1 MKFGDEMRKE
11 KLRDRDQ
18 LTGGYRDNYL
28 SYRARIG
35 VLVPSTNTAVEYDLQ
50 KVIPRGVTWHVAR
63 FMINN
68 ADLSSDKSFV
78 NFLDDLRETI
88 GSSIE
93 SLLTCRP
100 DHILM
105 GMSAETFWGGV
116 DGNDGFVDRV
126 QQKIGSEIKMTTGA
140 NSVAAALDAMNVS
153 AHANKKLAIITPYQ
167 PIGDKNVRL
176 FFEESGYEVG
186 KIHGLRCE
194 NAHDAIALVSE
205 VEVANVIRAVDAGD
219 IDAIIQVGTNL
230 STSNVFP
237 TFEKILQ
244 KPMISINTATI
255 WHALRSCGVI
265 DQFDNMGRLLEA
277 H

>member
-1 MKFGDEMRKE
+1 MNFDGEMPKE

-18 LTGGYRDNYL
+18 HTGGYRDNYL

-68 ADLSSDKSFV
+68 TDLSSDKSFV

-88 GSSIE
+88 GSAIE

-100 DHILM
+100 DHVLM

-126 QQKIGSEIKMTTGA
+126 QQKVGSEIKLTTGA
-140 NSVAAALDAMNVS
+140 NSVAAALDALHVL
-153 AHANKKLAIITPYQ
+153 AHTNKKLAIITPYQ

-205 VEVANVIRAVDAGD
+205 VEVADVIHAVDGGD

-237 TFEKILQ
+237 TFEKMLQ

>member
-1 MKFGDEMRKE
+1 MNFDGEMPKE

-18 LTGGYRDNYL
+18 HTGGYRDNYL

-68 ADLSSDKSFV
+68 TDLSSDESFV

-88 GSSIE
+88 GSAIE

-100 DHILM
+100 DHVLM

-126 QQKIGSEIKMTTGA
+126 QQKVGSEIKLTTGA
-140 NSVAAALDAMNVS
+140 NSVAAALDALHVL
-153 AHANKKLAIITPYQ
+153 AHTNKKLAIITPYQ

-205 VEVANVIRAVDAGD
+205 VEVADVIHAVDGSD

-237 TFEKILQ
+237 TFEKMLQ

>member
-1 MKFGDEMRKE
+1 MNFDVEMPKE

-18 LTGGYRDNYL
+18 HTGGYRDNYL

-68 ADLSSDKSFV
+68 TDLSSDKSFV

-88 GSSIE
+88 GSAIE

-100 DHILM
+100 DHVLM

-126 QQKIGSEIKMTTGA
+126 QQKVGSEIKLTTGA
-140 NSVAAALDAMNVS
+140 NSVAAALDALHVL
-153 AHANKKLAIITPYQ
+153 AHTNKKLAIITPYQ

-205 VEVANVIRAVDAGD
+205 VEVADVIHAVDGGD

>member
-1 MKFGDEMRKE
+1 M
-11 KLRDRDQ
+11 
-18 LTGGYRDNYL
+18 
-28 SYRARIG
+28 
-35 VLVPSTNTAVEYDLQ
+35 Q

-68 ADLSSDKSFV
+68 TDLSSDKSFV

-88 GSSIE
+88 GSAIE

-100 DHILM
+100 DHVLM

-126 QQKIGSEIKMTTGA
+126 QQKVGSEIKLTTGA
-140 NSVAAALDAMNVS
+140 NSVAAALDALHVL
-153 AHANKKLAIITPYQ
+153 AHTNKKLAIITPYQ

-205 VEVANVIRAVDAGD
+205 VEVADVIHAVDGGD

-237 TFEKILQ
+237 TFEKMLQ

>member
-1 MKFGDEMRKE
+1 MDFDGEMPKE

-18 LTGGYRDNYL
+18 HTGGYRDNYL

-68 ADLSSDKSFV
+68 TDLSRDKSFV

-88 GSSIE
+88 GSAIE
-93 SLLTCRP
+93 SLLTCRH
-100 DHILM
+100 DHVLM

-126 QQKIGSEIKMTTGA
+126 KQKVGSEIKLTTGA
-140 NSVAAALDAMNVS
+140 NSVAAALDALHVL
-153 AHANKKLAIITPYQ
+153 AHTNKKLAIITPYQ

-205 VEVANVIRAVDAGD
+205 VEVADVIHAVDGGD

-237 TFEKILQ
+237 TFEKMLQ

>member
-1 MKFGDEMRKE
+1 MNFDVEMPKE

-18 LTGGYRDNYL
+18 HTGGYRDNYL

-100 DHILM
+100 DHVLM

-126 QQKIGSEIKMTTGA
+126 QQKIGSEVKLTTGA

-153 AHANKKLAIITPYQ
+153 AHTNKKLAIVTPYQ
-167 PIGDKNVRL
+167 PVGDKNVRL

-186 KIHGLRCE
+186 QIHGLRCE

-205 VEVANVIRAVDAGD
+205 VEVADVIHAVDAGD